1 MSASNRTKDGSFSI
15 AGAII
20 ANDSKGTRWA
30 QIDMDGALAW
40 ARENKVDLKGVSKPL
55 DRINPHR
62 AELGLPQFKIIKGK
76 SSVPR
81 PTVAP
86 NIEPRKPLVSSED
99 ELLDRTTTHGGTLT
113 GLVTPQI
120 AKWLLDLNT

>member
-1 MSASNRTKDGSFSI
+1 MSVSLRTKDGSPSV

-20 ANDSKGTRWA
+20 ANEKRETRHA
-30 QIDMDGALAW
+30 PIDMDGAMAW

-76 SSVPR
+76 GSAPR
-81 PTVAP
+81 PAVVP
-86 NIEPRKPLVSSED
+86 KIEPLKPLVSSED
-99 ELLDRTTTHGGTLT
+99 ELLDRTSQMAAGPEHQQSAAGGAR
-113 GLVTPQI
+113 G
-120 AKWLLDLNT
+120 